1 VVHINIVY
9 HIVDMQVMSRKSAL
23 WNYLSPDLQGLIAD
37 GEVLMDFAEDYRGKV
52 SDYSYLVFPFAKAYE
67 GFLKNLFLD
76 LGLMREDEFY
86 GDEIRIGRILNPNFM
101 ENNSSLYKDLCT
113 HKKGGEDV
121 SKKLWKAWRKGRN
134 QVFHYFPHN
143 FRRLSLNEAL
153 EIVHELITAMDQSVN
168 KCSLDVGHEI
178 THRKASKAN

>member
-1 VVHINIVY
+1 
-9 HIVDMQVMSRKSAL
+9 
-23 WNYLSPDLQGLIAD
+23 
-37 GEVLMDFAEDYRGKV
+37 
-52 SDYSYLVFPFAKAYE
+52 
-67 GFLKNLFLD
+67 LFLD